1 MNWSWAMEE
10 LRAGR
15 RVRYTRWLQGQSIRW
30 NPEGCFFVA
39 EFEPGSEANVFLQ
52 MREDPRFDVVA
63 MIMFT
68 DLWER
73 APAPV
78 IPLRRVS

>member
-1 MNWSWAMEE
+1 MEE

-15 RVRYTRWLQGQSIRW
+15 RVRYTGWLQGQSIRW
-30 NPEGCFFVA
+30 DQGDCFFVA
-39 EFEPGSEANVFLQ
+39 EYAPGSEAALFLG
-52 MREDPRFDVVA
+52 ETEEPRFDVVA

-68 DLWER
+68 ADWER

-78 IPLRRVS
+78 IPLRGVLATPQK